1 MSKIRTVLALCS
13 LLLLCFTAVADDRS
27 PNSSYSSL
35 KAGNARYSAG
45 ESNHP
50 NISSERFTQ
59 AGSENQG
66 DHAIATVITCS
77 DSRVPVELLFDAGVM
92 DLFVIRVA
100 GNVCDTDEIGSI
112 EYGLAHVNT
121 PLLVVLGHTQ
131 CGAVT
136 AVTNAET
143 GHPHQLERNI
153 PPLIDNIKPAVRRAL
168 DSCSGCDTDT
178 VVEHAIQEN
187 VWQSIEDLFQ
197 DSPVTR
203 NLVNEGKVKVVGAIY
218 NVGTGQVEW
227 LDESPVASI
236 LAKVESNPYRA
247 TNVFFASASDNHSSS
262 SHGTSGSDRNT
273 HVSKAGAHGAAAVT
287 PLEVISNNTL
297 QTLEAKIKTAE
308 SATVSD
314 WVNLQSPEQS
324 NTLFWALILFSF
336 ASVVGVILWDRL
348 GYLNKMPVSLK
359 LYCGISILLLL
370 TLSIG
375 FESFFFQS
383 KLTHYGEVVRLQSE
397 AELAVER
404 AARHENEYIFSVLS
418 DPDKARA
425 YYSEFEHELQ
435 VLDESINSMR
445 AEGIESDVEQLV
457 SQFSST
463 VTEYQGTLE
472 SIRMQYDEIYSLLE
486 QTSSESKSLQLH
498 IEELLE
504 QEHIAHSKFI
514 DQGADPALLAESL
527 ELISALELVELSW
540 LRVLNGQ
547 FNYII
552 TDDVELVHD
561 IEQDLGKMIIAVQS
575 ARATLEHVNP
585 ALHDIVRLEK
595 TLAEADHDVY
605 SFRDKFAKIVN
616 DKLIIKELIAISHH
630 EFVDLE
636 TALEA
641 MLHHSH
647 ENMHI
652 AEASAHRISILLIS
666 MAMVIGALVGY
677 VMSKS
682 IVGPVREMLASL
694 ETLVTGDLSQRITV
708 NRTDE
713 FGKLGIAYNTA
724 TDNLAHMMGDIR
736 TEANEVADLAL
747 EISNNS
753 MQMTEGI
760 NEQRLQTSQVSAA
773 VEEMSASVSEVA
785 QSAQEA
791 SSVSDEAGE
800 KASYGGSVVQGTIG
814 GMNAISNQV
823 NQSVISVSELG
834 KKSEQVGEIAKV
846 INDIADQTNL
856 LALNAAIEAAR
867 AGEHGR
873 GFAVV
878 ADEVRKL
885 AERTAV
891 ATQEVAESVQAI
903 KIDTQK
909 AIVLMESGK
918 DSVHD
923 GVQLAEQAGS
933 ALEEIVDNANNM
945 TPMIQGIAAAATQ
958 QSAAANEISRSIERI
973 DMVTNESAQGI
984 GEVAHS
990 AETLTSKS
998 VSLQQLVAQF
1008 TM

>member
-1 MSKIRTVLALCS
+1 MAKIRIVLALCS
-13 LLLLCFTAVADDRS
+13 LFLLCVTAVADDRS
-27 PNSSYSSL
+27 PSSSYSSL

-247 TNVFFASASDNHSSS
+247 TNVFFASASGNHSSS
-262 SHGTSGSDRNT
+262 SHGNSGSDRNT
-273 HVSKAGAHGAAAVT
+273 HVSQAGAHGVAAA

-297 QTLEAKIKTAE
+297 QALEAKIKTAE

-314 WVNLQSPEQS
+314 WVNLQSPVQS

-404 AARHENEYIFSVLS
+404 AARHENEYVLSVLS

-435 VLDESINSMR
+435 VVDESINSMR
-445 AEGIESDVEQLV
+445 AEGIEPEVEQLV

-463 VTEYQGTLE
+463 VIEYQGTFE

-486 QTSSESKSLQLH
+486 QNNSESKSLQLH

-514 DQGADPALLAESL
+514 DQGADPVLIAESL

-540 LRVLNGQ
+540 FRVLNGQ
-547 FNYII
+547 LNYII

-561 IEQDLGKMIIAVQS
+561 IEQDLGEMIIAVQS
-575 ARATLEHVNP
+575 ARATLEHINP
-585 ALHDIVRLEK
+585 ALHDIVRLEE

-616 DKLIIKELIAISHH
+616 DKLIIEELIAISHH

-647 ENMHI
+647 KNMDI

-666 MAMVIGALVGY
+666 MAMVIGALVGF

-682 IVGPVREMLASL
+682 IVGPVRDILASL

-736 TEANEVADLAL
+736 TEANEVAELAL

-753 MQMTEGI
+753 SRMTDGI
-760 NEQRLQTSQVSAA
+760 NEQRMQTSQVSAA

-814 GMNAISNQV
+814 GMNAISEQV

-903 KIDTQK
+903 KIDTQN
-909 AIVLMESGK
+909 AIILMESGK

-933 ALEEIVDNANNM
+933 ALEEIVANAKNIA
-945 TPMIQGIAAAATQ
+945 PMIQGIAAAATQ

-984 GEVAHS
+984 GEVANS
-990 AETLTSKS
+990 AETLTTKS